1 MTSPDCSGESLHDLK
16 SQSMTKTSR
25 VGLLLILGLLLS
37 SVALAQFVVRDIR
50 VEGLQRISAGT
61 VFNYLPITVGST
73 IGEEDYP
80 EIIRALFRTGFF
92 TDVSLERDGDVLV
105 IAVAERP
112 AISEI
117 EIEGNQDISTE
128 DLRTALAEIGLR
140 EGEVFSRALLD
151 RMEQELLQQ
160 YFSRGK
166 YAVQVDSDVQPLPR
180 NRVAISLSISEG
192 VAARIRQI
200 NIVGNEDFDDDD
212 LLDEF
217 QLSTTGWFTLFTRG
231 DQYSRQKL
239 EADIEAMRSFYLD
252 RGYLQFNVDSTQVS
266 ITPDKQDIY
275 ITINITEGEPYTVR
289 SVELAGEAPV
299 PLEELRPLVTV
310 ESGEVFSR
318 SEVVEITQAIAD
330 RLGDEGYAF
339 ANVNV
344 VPQVDEAARAVDLN
358 MVIDPGQRVYV
369 RRINFAGN
377 IKTQDEVLR
386 REMRQTEGAWFSTQ
400 DVERSQERLERLK
413 FLQEVSVETPAVAG
427 TTDQVDVN
435 VNVVERPS
443 NNLILG
449 LGFGQEAGLLL
460 NTSVNMTNFMGSGR
474 ELGLAFN
481 NSKTNTNYSLSYN
494 NPYFTLD
501 GISRGFEL
509 SFEEIDAEE
518 ANQADYVT
526 DNTTAIIN
534 FGFPVTE
541 FDTIRLGGG
550 YRRVAVD
557 TTDNTPE
564 EILDELDENGDE
576 YDNFPLELS
585 FSRDSRNR
593 AIFPDRGALNRVAAE
608 ITVPGSTAEYYKLSF
623 RHQSYYPLQDWLTL
637 SLRGDVGYGDG
648 YSGDGL
654 PFFENFFAGGLTT
667 VRGYKAN
674 TLGPRYASSGD
685 PSGGSF
691 RLISG
696 VELVFPFPLL
706 RNSEAFR
713 LAAFVDAGN
722 VFDQSSDFDFND
734 IRVTSGIAARW
745 LSPLGPLAISVA
757 APLNEKDDDDT
768 EAVQFSFGIPF

>member
-1 MTSPDCSGESLHDLK
+1 
-16 SQSMTKTSR
+16 MTKTSR

-37 SVALAQFVVRDIR
+37 SAALAQFVVRDIR

-61 VFNYLPITVGST
+61 VFNYLPVTVGST
-73 IGEEDYP
+73 ISEEDYP

-117 EIEGNQDISTE
+117 DIEGNQDISTE
-128 DLRTALAEIGLR
+128 DLQAALSEIGLR

-239 EADIEAMRSFYLD
+239 EADIEALRSFYLD

-289 SVELAGEAPV
+289 SVDLAGEAPI
-299 PLEELRPLVTV
+299 PLAELQPLVTV
-310 ESGEVFSR
+310 EPGEVFSR

-344 VPQVDEAARAVDLN
+344 VPQVDEAAQAVDLN

-377 IKTQDEVLR
+377 VKTQDEVLR
-386 REMRQTEGAWFSTQ
+386 REMRQAEGAWFSTS
-400 DVERSQERLERLK
+400 DVERSQERLGRLK
-413 FLQEVSVETPAVAG
+413 FLQEATVETPAVPG

-460 NTSVNMTNFMGSGR
+460 NTSVNMTNFMGTGK
-474 ELGLAFN
+474 EVGLAFN
-481 NSKTNTNYSLSYN
+481 NSKTNTNYRLSYN

-526 DNTTAIIN
+526 DNTTALIN

-557 TTDNTPE
+557 TTDNTPD

-593 AIFPDRGALNRVAAE
+593 AIFPTQGAFNRVAAE

-623 RHQSYYPLQDWLTL
+623 RHQSYFPVQDWLTF
-637 SLRGDVGYGDG
+637 SVRGDVGYGDS

-674 TLGPRYASSGD
+674 TLGPRYESSGD

-691 RLISG
+691 RLTTG
-696 VELVFPFPLL
+696 AELVFPFPLL
-706 RNSEAFR
+706 RDAEAFR

-722 VFDQSSDFDFND
+722 VFDQTSDFDFND

-757 APLNEKDDDDT
+757 APLNEQDGDET